1 MSPIG
6 IGTSSK
12 TQVERTTAKLWL
24 LMVGVNQYQDNRL
37 SSLRY
42 AAVDCQG
49 LSEALV
55 EATGQFK
62 DKDVKIFHTFS
73 PQSPVL
79 ENVRSS
85 FLDIVKAAKPQDTV
99 LFYFSGHGMLEAIAN
114 QVVLCLNDTNTND
127 LLNTGFKLQEILQLL
142 TKCAA
147 QNQLL
152 WLDACHS
159 GAMSSG
165 VSLDSSP
172 NPTPQ
177 LVQALQVRASES
189 KGFYALLSC
198 DTNQQSWEFPELGH
212 GVFTYYLMR
221 GLQGEAADSQ
231 GLISAD
237 KLYRYVYHQ
246 TLQYI
251 DKSNQQLRLINQQ
264 KKNKGE
270 KQLYGEYPLQTPKR
284 FVAGIG
290 EVILGKRVE
299 KTLENQSNRVALII
313 DGISGGV
320 ATLEIGKFL
329 GKTGGFKLDYL
340 PASRVNTD
348 DVKEAITR
356 YLQTQCETVLLHLR
370 GRIEETEAW
379 EGLVFGNEIR
389 IKRSWLKQQLKNS
402 SAKQILILDCPDLE
416 TSNVGSL
423 EDWVEDLQIDS
434 QQGQCLLAY
443 ASPCSQPEKFTQILL
458 DTFKAASQLSGLSAA
473 GLIAQ
478 LQLALAGGSNPLHVW
493 LSGEQG
499 IIEIISPLSPS
510 IRTRDDFDLGICPY
524 MGLTAF
530 GEDNSQ
536 YFYGREGLILELV
549 HHLRDR
555 SFLAVVGASGSGK
568 SSIVQAGVIPQLRQ
582 GKQIPNSESW
592 FLKIIRPGVN
602 PLGELANCFGR
613 VTENKAS
620 KNQPSKNQTSKNPI
634 SKNPMFGNET
644 SLMEGILNLGVESF
658 VYWLRKQPQP
668 ITVLVIDQ
676 FEELFTLAPSTDRE
690 KFFEL
695 IFGALKYASD
705 RFKVVITLR
714 ADFITSCLEVEVLA
728 DLLQEF
734 SVLVPAKLSID
745 DYRRVIVNPAQQVGL
760 KVEAELVEV
769 LLRELNNSVGDLP
782 LLEFVLEQLWQRRA
796 QGKLTLEAYQK
807 QLGGIQG
814 ALERS
819 SQSLYE
825 SLNREEQECAKWI
838 FLSLTQ
844 LGEGTEDTRRRIFKS
859 DLIVQKYPVEL
870 VEKTLTALTTAKLI
884 VLNLEESTVES
895 VRGKGKQENHE
906 FAINQSTSS
915 ISHSPITVEVAH
927 EILIRHWSTLRWWLE
942 ENRDRLRK
950 QRQIEQA
957 AQLWLNGGMV
967 SDFLFQGVR
976 LVEAEDIYIKYID
989 ELSPDI
995 QKFIEACLEQRKQ
1008 QQKQAE
1014 KRLRKE
1020 RRGIAI
1026 ISMLSVAIPGIAWL
1040 FYSQASINEGITAL
1054 NSLSNSQLLLS
1065 HEQLEAL
1072 STSLQ
1077 AGKNIKRSIN
1087 IPNKIILDTKNNL
1100 NQILSKIQE
1109 YNRLEGHTDPVFKVI
1124 YSPDGQKIATA
1135 SNDGTVKIWNTEGK
1149 LLNTLDNKHAIYA
1162 IAFSVN
1168 GQTLAAGDNDG
1179 KIQLWNIADGS
1190 LIKTLKA
1197 HQALIN
1203 SLSFSPD
1210 GKILASASDDKTV
1223 KIWDVNSGLKKLDL
1237 TGHLEEVIGVSFSPD
1252 SKTIASASEDNTIN
1266 IWDAINGR
1274 KLKNL
1279 TEHKDWVNS
1288 VSFSPDGKTLVSSS
1302 ADKTIKLWDLN
1313 QGKKIKNLTGH
1324 ENSVLAVTFSHDGT
1338 KIASA
1343 SRDNTVKLWTAD
1355 GRELDTFKGHTSG
1368 VYGVSFSLDDKT
1380 IASASLDKTV
1390 RLWRRN
1396 FDSPETNFEA
1406 HNKGIYAV
1414 AISHDDKMIA
1424 TAGGDGKVLIWS
1436 RSSGSLIRTIT
1447 AHNKII
1453 YSLSFSVDSKNI
1465 ITGSEDNTA
1474 KIWRISDSQ
1483 LMVELKGHID
1493 EINKVNFSPDGKKI
1507 ATASRDSTVRLWKSN
1522 GDYITK
1528 IKGNKY
1534 NPENEI
1540 FDVAFSPDN
1549 KIIATASNDGY
1560 VKIYDAQKGNF
1571 IKDFL
1576 AHDKK
1581 WVYSI
1586 KFTPDSKN
1594 IVTSASDGSIKIWQ
1608 VNNGKLLQTLA
1619 GHKSPVFS
1627 VAISPDGKLIA
1638 SASEDKKVKIW
1649 QIDGTLLTTLPE
1661 HGATVYDVVFSHDG
1675 KNLISGSG
1683 DSQARLWRIN
1693 PEDYKNQKLSF
1704 LIQRG
1709 CNWLGDYLKNN
1720 PNQRENKDICGK

>member
-12 TQVERTTAKLWL
+12 TQVERTNAKLWL

-37 SSLRY
+37 PSLRY

-55 EATGQFK
+55 EATGQFT
-62 DKDVKIFHTFS
+62 DKDVNIFHTFS

-165 VSLDSSP
+165 VPLDSSP

-329 GKTGGFKLDYL
+329 GNTGGFKLDYL

-348 DVKEAITR
+348 DVKKAITR

-370 GRIEETEAW
+370 ARIEETEAW
-379 EGLVFGNEIR
+379 EGLVFGDEIR

-423 EDWVEDLQIDS
+423 QDWVEDLQIDS

-499 IIEIISPLSPS
+499 IIEIISPLSRS

-524 MGLTAF
+524 MGLAAF

-582 GKQIPNSESW
+582 GKQIPNSENW
-592 FLKIIRPGVN
+592 FLKIMRPGVN

-613 VTENKAS
+613 VTENKAF
-620 KNQPSKNQTSKNPI
+620 KNQPSKNQTSKNQI

-658 VYWLRKQPQP
+658 VYWLRRQPQP

-676 FEELFTLAPSTDRE
+676 FEELFTLGPSTDRE

-695 IFGALKYASD
+695 VFGALKYASD

-714 ADFITSCLEVEVLA
+714 ADFITSCLEVEALA

-734 SVLVPAKLSID
+734 SVLVPPKLSID

-825 SLNREEQECAKWI
+825 SLNTEEQECAKWI

-906 FAINQSTSS
+906 FAINQSTFS
-915 ISHSPITVEVAH
+915 ISHSPVTVEVAH

-957 AQLWLNGGMV
+957 AQLWLNGGIV

-989 ELSPDI
+989 ELSPDVK
-995 QKFIEACLEQRKQ
+995 KFIEACLEQRIQ
-1008 QQKQAE
+1008 QQKQAQ

-1026 ISMLSVAIPGIAWL
+1026 ISMLSVAIPGISWF
-1040 FYSQASINEGITAL
+1040 FYSQASINEAITL
-1054 NSLSNSQLLLS
+1054 NSLSNLQLLLS

-1072 STSLQ
+1072 STSLK

-1109 YNRLEGHTDPVFKVI
+1109 YNRLEGHTGSVFKVF
-1124 YSPDGQKIATA
+1124 YSPGGQKIATA
-1135 SNDGTVKIWNTEGK
+1135 SNDETVKIWNTEGK
-1149 LLNTLDNKHAIYA
+1149 LLKSLDNQKSVYA
-1162 IAFSVN
+1162 IAFSPD
-1168 GQTLAAGDNDG
+1168 GQTLAAGNTDG
-1179 KIQLWNIADGS
+1179 EIKLWNVADGI
-1190 LIKTLKA
+1190 LIQTLKG
-1197 HQALIN
+1197 HQKVIN
-1203 SLSFSPD
+1203 SLSYSPD
-1210 GKILASASDDKTV
+1210 SKTLASASGDNLV
-1223 KIWDVNSGLKKLDL
+1223 KIWDINNGYQQRDLK
-1237 TGHLEEVIGVSFSPD
+1237 GHEKGVIGVSFSPD
-1252 SKTIASASEDNTIN
+1252 NKTIASASEDNKIK
-1266 IWDAINGR
+1266 IWDATNAR
-1274 KLKNL
+1274 HLKNIEGH
-1279 TEHKDWVNS
+1279 TDWVNS

-1302 ADKTIKLWDLN
+1302 ADTTIKLWDFN
-1313 QGKKIKNLTGH
+1313 QGKQIKNLTGH
-1324 ENSVLAVTFSHDGT
+1324 KDSVLAVTFSHDGT

-1355 GRELDTFKGHTSG
+1355 GGELDTFKGHTSG

-1396 FDSPETNFEA
+1396 FDSPETTFEA

-1436 RSSGSLIRTIT
+1436 RNDGSLIRTIT

-1453 YSLSFSVDSKNI
+1453 YSLSFSNDNKTIV
-1465 ITGSEDNTA
+1465 TASEDNTA
-1474 KIWRISDSQ
+1474 KIWRISDSK
-1483 LMVELKGHID
+1483 LIKELKGHSK
-1493 EINKVNFSPDGKKI
+1493 EINKVSFSKDGKFI
-1507 ATASRDSTVRLWKSN
+1507 ATASRDSTVRLWTSN
-1522 GDYITK
+1522 GDYIK
-1528 IKGNKY
+1528 DIKGSKY
-1534 NPENEI
+1534 EKENEI
-1540 FDVAFSPDN
+1540 FDVNFSDNN
-1549 KIIATASNDGY
+1549 KIMATASSDGY
-1560 VKIYDAQKGNF
+1560 VKIYDVQKGNLIKEF
-1571 IKDFL
+1571 IANQGEWL
-1576 AHDKK
+1576 
-1581 WVYSI
+1581 YSAR
-1586 KFTPDSKN
+1586 FTPDSQN
-1594 IVTSASDGSIKIWQ
+1594 IVTSSSDGSIKIWQ

-1619 GHKSPVFS
+1619 GHKSSVFS

-1638 SASEDKKVKIW
+1638 SASEDKTVKIW

-1661 HGATVYDVVFSHDG
+1661 HGATVYDVVFTQDG
-1675 KNLISGSG
+1675 KNLISGSR
-1683 DSQARLWRIN
+1683 DNQARLWRIN

-1720 PNQRENKDICGK
+1720 PNQRGNKDICGK